1 MKNSDKDKTDKKQPS
16 ESKDL
21 PGYPEYPDSE
31 DIFTHDKKVADI
43 TPDGEIEDIS
53 ETISKQKEAPSLGDG
68 LDVPGSEQDDD
79 QEAKGSEDEE
89 NNYYSLGGDNHNDLE
104 EDHTGE

>member
-1 MKNSDKDKTDKKQPS
+1 MKNSDKDKTDKKHPA

-31 DIFTHDKKVADI
+31 DIFAHDKKTADI
-43 TPDGEIEDIS
+43 TPDGEIEDI
-53 ETISKQKEAPSLGDG
+53 ETTLAKDEADPSLDAG
-68 LDVPGSEQDDD
+68 LDIPGAEEDDAN
-79 QEAKGSEDEE
+79 ESVGNEDEE

-104 EDHTGE
+104 EDNSAN